1 MVYVRKYLEEEFP
14 CVSLY
19 LNLYLAS
26 AVRHSHREHPKPER
40 PLVWPGLLMLYS
52 SASDPIEINEN
63 IDVNA
68 TTQKDFKCLTHCFEI
83 SD

>member
-40 PLVWPGLLMLYS
+40 PLV
-52 SASDPIEINEN
+52 
-63 IDVNA
+63 
-68 TTQKDFKCLTHCFEI
+68 
-83 SD
+83 